1 MQMSD
6 MRVAVIG
13 ASGFIGRYVVKRLA
27 ARGDMIAAIMRDAE
41 AGRFLQP
48 MGDVGQIARIR
59 ATVADD
65 RQMTAALAGNDA
77 VVNLAGILYERGAQR
92 FAAVHHEGARRVGRL
107 ATAAG
112 VKRVVHISA
121 LGAAAGSPSHYA
133 QSKAAGEAAIAQA
146 FPGVTILRPSVVFGP
161 EDDFFNRFGAMAQ
174 YLPALPLIGGGN
186 TRFQPVYVGDVAA
199 AVVAALD
206 DPATAGRVYELG
218 GPQVY
223 SFRELMQVVLHE
235 TRRKRPL
242 IAVPWSIA
250 TLQAAFLEHLPVPLL
265 TRDQVRLLRSDN
277 VVAPG
282 AATLEDLGIQP
293 TAIEAIL
300 PTYLDR
306 YRRGGWFGARGMES
320 K

>member
-1 MQMSD
+1 MSD

-27 ARGDMIAAIMRDAE
+27 ARGDVIAAIMRDAE

-92 FAAVHHEGARRVGRL
+92 FAVVHHEGARRVGRI

-121 LGAAAGSPSHYA
+121 LGAAAGSPSRYA
-133 QSKAAGEAAIAQA
+133 QSKAAGEAAIAEA

-206 DPATAGRVYELG
+206 DPATVGRVYELG

-282 AATLEDLGIQP
+282 AATLQDLGIQP
-293 TAIEAIL
+293 TAIDAVL

-306 YRRGGWFGARGMES
+306 YRRGGWFGARGMGS

>member
-1 MQMSD
+1 MSD
-6 MRVAVIG
+6 KRVAVIG

-27 ARGDMIAAIMRDAE
+27 ARGDVIAAIMRDAE

-92 FAAVHHEGARRVGRL
+92 FAVVHHEGARRVGRI

-121 LGAAAGSPSHYA
+121 LGAAAGSPSRYA
-133 QSKAAGEAAIAQA
+133 QSKAAGEAAIAEA

-206 DPATAGRVYELG
+206 DPATVGRVYELG

-282 AATLEDLGIQP
+282 AATLQDLGIQP
-293 TAIEAIL
+293 TAIDAVL

-306 YRRGGWFGARGMES
+306 YRRGGWFGARGMGS

>member
-27 ARGDMIAAIMRDAE
+27 ARGDVIAAIMRDAE

-92 FAAVHHEGARRVGRL
+92 FAVVHHEGARRVGRI

-121 LGAAAGSPSHYA
+121 LGAAAGSPSRYA
-133 QSKAAGEAAIAQA
+133 QSKAAGEAAIAEA

-206 DPATAGRVYELG
+206 DPATVGRVYELG

-282 AATLEDLGIQP
+282 AATLQDLGIQP
-293 TAIEAIL
+293 TAIDAVL

-306 YRRGGWFGARGMES
+306 YRRGGWFGARGMGS

>member
-6 MRVAVIG
+6 MRVAVVG

-27 ARGDMIAAIMRDAE
+27 ARGDVIAAIMRDAE

-92 FAAVHHEGARRVGRL
+92 FAVVHHEGARRVGRI

-121 LGAAAGSPSHYA
+121 LGAAAGSPSRYA
-133 QSKAAGEAAIAQA
+133 QSKAAGEAAIAEA

-206 DPATAGRVYELG
+206 DPATVGRVYELG

-282 AATLEDLGIQP
+282 AATLQDLGIQP
-293 TAIEAIL
+293 TAIDAVL

-306 YRRGGWFGARGMES
+306 YRRGGWFGARGMGS